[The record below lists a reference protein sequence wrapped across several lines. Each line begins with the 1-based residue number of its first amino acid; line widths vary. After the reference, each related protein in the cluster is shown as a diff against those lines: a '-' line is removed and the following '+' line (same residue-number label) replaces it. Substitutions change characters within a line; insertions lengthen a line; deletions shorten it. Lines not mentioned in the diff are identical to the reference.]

1 MSENTKVTFEV
12 PSNEL
17 NPSDEYERVYVNG
30 KPYQMKRDETV
41 TTDRIVKDIL
51 DESKK
56 LHKRGNKSEF
66 LKLDEE

>member
-1 MSENTKVTFEV
+1 MSKNKKVTFEV

-17 NPSDEYERVYVNG
+17 NPNDEYERVYVNG

-41 TTDRIVKDIL
+41 TTDKIVKDIL
-51 DESKK
+51 DESRT
-56 LHKRGNKSEF
+56 LARRGNKKEF